1 MAVLCAFHSYNLL
14 GAECFALTVL
24 SFREE
29 LWQNTREVADSV
41 SGFLH
46 SSTRHGERANKFLGQ
61 QID

>member
-1 MAVLCAFHSYNLL
+1 MVVCAFHSYNPL
-14 GAECFALTVL
+14 GAERFALTVL
-24 SFREE
+24 SFRAE

-46 SSTRHGERANKFLGQ
+46 SSTGDGERANTFLGQ